1 MGYYSAIRKNEILPF
16 VNTWMDL
23 EIIMLSKTSQT
34 EKDKYHVLS
43 PICAIWKTNK
53 YNKPEKENKRVVTR
67 GDKGGGRYE
76 KGKED

>member
-1 MGYYSAIRKNEILPF
+1 
-16 VNTWMDL
+16 MDL
-23 EIIMLSKTSQT
+23 EIIMLSKPSQT

-53 YNKPEKENKRVVTR
+53 YNKAEKESDTQNKQVVTR